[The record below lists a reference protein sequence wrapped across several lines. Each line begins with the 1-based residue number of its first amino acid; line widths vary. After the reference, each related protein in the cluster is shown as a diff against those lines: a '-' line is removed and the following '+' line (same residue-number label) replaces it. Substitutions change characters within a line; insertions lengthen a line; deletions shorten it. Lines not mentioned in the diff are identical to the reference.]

1 MRRRPRR
8 LRLADDRDRDER
20 HKRDGSLMADL
31 NEQLSPI
38 EQFQREELARAYREV
53 FATAAGKRVLF
64 DILEGCAIYQDA
76 FTGDDN
82 ATNYTLGKQAGGR
95 RLISKLDEIDPRL
108 YPRLLL
114 EIADLKAM
122 DRAAIA
128 RKQEGEDD

>member
-1 MRRRPRR
+1 MTEFTDQPS
-8 LRLADDRDRDER
+8 AE
-20 HKRDGSLMADL
+20 
-31 NEQLSPI
+31 
-38 EQFQREELARAYREV
+38 EQFASEELARAYREV

-95 RLISKLDEIDPRL
+95 RLISTLDAIDPRL

-114 EIADLKAM
+114 DIADLKAM
-122 DRAAIA
+122 DLAAARRAA
-128 RKQEGEDD
+128 QTEDDEDA